1 MRRLLSYHWPGNVR
15 ELESAIE
22 RAIILAESEVIE
34 EKNLAHEIVH
44 PLGSGSS
51 YGGIDLPEIL
61 EKDKAASSEPTAT
74 ENLLTLD
81 ESASWQ
87 IRQALQKSNGRISGT
102 RGAAQLLG
110 INPNTLRSRMRKL
123 GISFKYS

>member
-1 MRRLLSYHWPGNVR
+1 YHWPGNVR

-22 RAIILAESEVIE
+22 RAIILAESEVIGE
-34 EKNLAHEIVH
+34 ENLAHEIVH
-44 PLGSGSS
+44 PLGSESS

-61 EKDKAASSEPTAT
+61 EKDKAARSESATT

-87 IRQALQKSNGRISGT
+87 IRQALQISNGKISGDG
-102 RGAAQLLG
+102 GAAQLLG
-110 INPNTLRSRMRKL
+110 INPNTLRGRMKKL
-123 GISFKYS
+123 GISIKYGAP